1 MRERNRNNGVVM
13 TIKTWDKCLGFGI
26 WCYSSDNSGDVPKAT
41 RRGYWKVQV
50 VVVVDANADAG

>member
-1 MRERNRNNGVVM
+1 M